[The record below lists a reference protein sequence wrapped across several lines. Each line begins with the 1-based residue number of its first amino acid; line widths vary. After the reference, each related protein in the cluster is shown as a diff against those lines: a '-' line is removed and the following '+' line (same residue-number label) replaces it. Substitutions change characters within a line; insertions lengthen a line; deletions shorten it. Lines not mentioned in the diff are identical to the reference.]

1 MNKEELKELYSFLQ
15 NPAFLDLEAEKAMQI
30 AKRFVKNKKKIKKNY
45 KKIRLALL
53 SNFNL
58 SFTIESLEYCL
69 FQRGINAE
77 IFIAD
82 FGTMF
87 TELINSNSWIY
98 KFKPD
103 YILIWPTYRD
113 LQELSKGYKAE
124 ALFWN
129 SLWKNAK
136 INNIKIFQILFDFPP
151 FSILRNSLN
160 SNLSIM
166 QHIKNTNSELM
177 QHYSNECEFLN
188 IENLIMSLG
197 TKNWHDFRM
206 FHLSKQPYSFEGI
219 PEISQYLASTLAG
232 SLGDA
237 KKVLILDLDNTL
249 WGGEVG
255 DLGKDGIVLGNE
267 TSEGEGY
274 ISFQSYVKT
283 LNQSGIIL
291 AICSKN
297 EKNVVKDVFINHP
310 DMQIK
315 FDDISCFVANF
326 QDKATN
332 IKKIKQFLNV
342 GYDSMVFIDDSEVE
356 CQWVKEQLP
365 EVTTIRLK
373 GDPSDYAMQID
384 RLGLFIKNKITT
396 EDLKRIKSYKALKEI
411 EKVKKSSRKL
421 EDFLSGLHPKIIIE
435 EVYPYA
441 LDRVVQLLYK
451 TNQFKL
457 NSIVYSKEEIIQ
469 NKSNV
474 LALRF
479 VDRLND
485 YGIVVV
491 IIFDFVGKKLKII
504 NWVMSCRV
512 FSRNI
517 EYAVYRILK
526 RIAIKSSCNKIFLEF
541 VPSSKNTPAAKAIK
555 KIGFKRVK
563 KSNIF
568 QNNLNCKVKPDNI
581 VIKNTEMFGRYN
593 GKK

>member
-232 SLGDA
+232 SLGNA

-291 AICSKN
+291 AICS
-297 EKNVVKDVFINHP
+297 
-310 DMQIK
+310 
-315 FDDISCFVANF
+315 
-326 QDKATN
+326 
-332 IKKIKQFLNV
+332 L
-342 GYDSMVFIDDSEVE
+342 
-356 CQWVKEQLP
+356 
-365 EVTTIRLK
+365 VT
-373 GDPSDYAMQID
+373 
-384 RLGLFIKNKITT
+384 F
-396 EDLKRIKSYKALKEI
+396 
-411 EKVKKSSRKL
+411 SS
-421 EDFLSGLHPKIIIE
+421 
-435 EVYPYA
+435 
-441 LDRVVQLLYK
+441 
-451 TNQFKL
+451 T
-457 NSIVYSKEEIIQ
+457 
-469 NKSNV
+469 
-474 LALRF
+474 
-479 VDRLND
+479 
-485 YGIVVV
+485 
-491 IIFDFVGKKLKII
+491 
-504 NWVMSCRV
+504 
-512 FSRNI
+512 
-517 EYAVYRILK
+517 
-526 RIAIKSSCNKIFLEF
+526 
-541 VPSSKNTPAAKAIK
+541 
-555 KIGFKRVK
+555 
-563 KSNIF
+563 
-568 QNNLNCKVKPDNI
+568 
-581 VIKNTEMFGRYN
+581 
-593 GKK
+593 